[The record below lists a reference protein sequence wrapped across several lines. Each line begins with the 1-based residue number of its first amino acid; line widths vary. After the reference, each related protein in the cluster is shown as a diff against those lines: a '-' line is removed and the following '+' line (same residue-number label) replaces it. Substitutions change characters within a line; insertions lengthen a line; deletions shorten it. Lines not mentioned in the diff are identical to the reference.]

1 VSKVKETYRQFC
13 ETSTSPLIFQTPL
26 WLDAVVGDNNWE
38 VILSFKGNVIVG
50 AMPYVTSQKFGLQQ
64 ITLPLLTFYMG
75 PIINLPSDLSAE
87 NKLSFKRKVITDIV
101 SKIPKTDRF
110 VTQTDFEFDY
120 WLPFYWKGFEQ
131 TTRYTYTLSTGSELD
146 DIFNSFKPSIKKT
159 IKKSEPNFN
168 IQYGENADL
177 VYGLYETDYKR
188 KNLETSFS
196 KSDIDRIDKALEP
209 TENRIIIEAT
219 DENNTVIAAYY
230 LLLDKTYLHYI
241 FGAVDEKYR
250 DSGVMSLIMWKA
262 IQEAKSRGLNFNFG
276 GSMNK
281 NIEQFFSGF
290 RGNLTPYMRISKV
303 SNKWL
308 KHFTRFNPK

>member
-1 VSKVKETYRQFC
+1 MNSPKEKYRQFC
-13 ETSTSPLIFQTPL
+13 NTSTRPLIFQTPL
-26 WLDAVVGDNNWE
+26 WLDAVVGDKNWD
-38 VILSFKGNVIVG
+38 VILSLKGDQIVG

-64 ITLPLLTFYMG
+64 VTLPLLTFYMG
-75 PIINLPSDLSAE
+75 PIINFPVDLSPE
-87 NKLSFKRKVITDIV
+87 NRVSFKRKIISDIV

-131 TTRYTYTLSTGSELD
+131 TTRYSYTLNTDTELD
-146 DIFNSFKPSIKKT
+146 SIFNRFKPSIKKS
-159 IKKSEPNFN
+159 IKKAEPNFN

-177 VYGLYETDYKR
+177 VFHLYETDYKR
-188 KNLETSFS
+188 KKIETSFS
-196 KSDIDRIDKALEP
+196 KSNIDKIDKALAP
-209 TENRIIIEAT
+209 TGNRIIIEAT
-219 DENNTVIAAYY
+219 NNKGTVVAAYY

-241 FGAVDEKYR
+241 FGAVDEAYR

-262 IQEAKSRGLNFNFG
+262 IQEAKLWGVKFNFG

-290 RGNLTPYMRISKV
+290 RGDLTPYMRISKI